1 MQQRQHKKAAFYDVD
16 GTLIRTNIVHA
27 YAYYAMNE
35 GSVLGSARRVLNLA
49 AKAPLFWGLDKF
61 NRKRFNESF
70 YKEYTGLTEDRLLL
84 LAQDLFDDVLKDA
97 IFPGAYDLIEEARAS
112 GCRIVLVTGALDFT
126 MKPLAA
132 HLKADDL
139 IANRM
144 QFVDNVATGKVMPPL
159 LEGAHKAKVIRD
171 YCVKHE
177 LALDKSHAYTDSM
190 SDYPML
196 AIVGRPTAV
205 NPDLRL
211 RSTARSYQWPILD
224 IR

>member
-1 MQQRQHKKAAFYDVD
+1 MAESVKKAAFYDVD
-16 GTLIRTNIVHA
+16 GTLVRTNIVDA
-27 YAYYAMNE
+27 YAYYAVNS
-35 GSVLGSARRVLNLA
+35 GSVLESTHRVLKA
-49 AKAPLFWGLDKF
+49 ALKGPLFWGLDKL
-61 NRKRFNESF
+61 NRKLFNEAF
-70 YKEYTGLTEDRLLL
+70 YQEYAGLTEDRCRL
-84 LAQDLFDDVLKDA
+84 LAQDLFDDVLEEA
-97 IFPGAYDLIEEARAS
+97 IYPGAYDLIEEARKS

-126 MKPLAA
+126 MEPLAR

-144 QFVDNVATGKVMPPL
+144 QIVNNRATGKIIPPL

-171 YCVKHE
+171 YCVQHG

-205 NPDLRL
+205 NPDFRL
-211 RSTARSYQWPILD
+211 RTTARSYEWPILE

>member
-1 MQQRQHKKAAFYDVD
+1 MAEPVKKAAFYDVD
-16 GTLIRTNIVHA
+16 GTLIRTNIVDA
-27 YAYYAMNE
+27 YAYYAVNS
-35 GSVLGSARRVLNLA
+35 GSVLESAKRVA
-49 AKAPLFWGLDKF
+49 RGMAKGPLFWALDKY
-61 NRKRFNESF
+61 NRKLFNESF
-70 YKEYTGLTEDRLLL
+70 YREYKGLTEDRLRLL
-84 LAQDLFDDVLKDA
+84 SQDLFDDVLKDA
-97 IFPGAYDLIEEARAS
+97 IYPGAYDLIEEARSS

-126 MKPLAA
+126 MEPLAR

-144 QFVDNVATGKVMPPL
+144 QFVGNVSTGKVMPPL

-171 YCVKHE
+171 YCVKHG
-177 LALDKSHAYTDSM
+177 LQLDKSHAYTDSM

-196 AIVGRPTAV
+196 AVVGRPTAV

-211 RSTARSYQWPILD
+211 RTTARSYEWPILD

>member
-1 MQQRQHKKAAFYDVD
+1 MAEPFKKAAFYDVD
-16 GTLIRTNIVHA
+16 GTLIRTNIVDA
-27 YAYYAMNE
+27 YAYYAVNS
-35 GSVLGSARRVLNLA
+35 GSVLESAKRVVRGM
-49 AKAPLFWGLDKF
+49 AKGPVFWALDKY
-61 NRKRFNESF
+61 NRKLFNESF
-70 YKEYTGLTEDRLLL
+70 YREYKGLTEDRLRLL
-84 LAQDLFDDVLKDA
+84 SQDLFDDVLEDA
-97 IFPGAYDLIEEARAS
+97 IFPGSYDLIEEARKS

-126 MKPLAA
+126 MEPLAR

-144 QFVDNVATGKVMPPL
+144 QFVGNVATGRVMPPL

-171 YCVKHE
+171 YCVKHG
-177 LALDKSHAYTDSM
+177 LQLDKSHAYTDSM

-205 NPDLRL
+205 NPDMRL
-211 RSTARSYQWPILD
+211 RTTARSYEWPILD